1 MTSNAELDTAA
12 AATGRDQVPVL
23 LVEDDDGD
31 ALLVQELLREV
42 DAPVVLLRARSL
54 GQATTLVSQAAW
66 VLLDLGLPDSRALQA
81 LRPLLRRGPAAA
93 TSGPTAPAP
102 RH

>member
-1 MTSNAELDTAA
+1 MTGNAELDTAA

-54 GQATTLVSQAAW
+54 GQC
-66 VLLDLGLPDSRALQA
+66 
-81 LRPLLRRGPAAA
+81 
-93 TSGPTAPAP
+93 
-102 RH
+102 H